1 LSNRYTEIHYN
12 EALRPYTGYPVKLC
26 NHLADQYFGRRDGKL
41 LDLCCGRGEHMGIF
55 NDIGFETYGID
66 RENVGQERGLN
77 VSIADVEKDPFPFD
91 DNFFDS
97 VMMKSAIEHIANT
110 GHLLQEI
117 HRVMKPGAN
126 VVITT
131 CDWKKLYKI
140 FYDDFTHVSPFT
152 RASLQ
157 DAMRMFKFKEVVVEH
172 FYHLPFTWKG
182 GIRYHLPK
190 LIGLVP
196 VWYSQTSEMTELRKL
211 IRFSKEV
218 QLLAFATK

>member
-1 LSNRYTEIHYN
+1 
-12 EALRPYTGYPVKLC
+12 LC
-26 NHLADQYFGRRDGKL
+26 NHLADHYFERRDGRL
-41 LDLCCGRGEHMGIF
+41 LDICCGRGEHMEIF
-55 NDIGFETYGID
+55 NDIGFETHGID
-66 RENVGQERGLN
+66 RDGVGQDRGLN
-77 VSIADVEKDPFPFD
+77 VSIADVEKDRLPFA

-97 VMMKSAIEHIANT
+97 VMMKSAIEHIDNT
-110 GHLLQEI
+110 EHLLQEI
-117 HRVMKPGAN
+117 YRVMKPKAK

-131 CDWKKLYKI
+131 CDWKKVYKI

-152 RASLQ
+152 RASLR
-157 DAMRMFKFKEVVVEH
+157 DAMRMFGFEEVEVEH

-196 VWYSQTSEMTELRKL
+196 VWYSQTSKMTEMRKL

-218 QLLAFATK
+218 QLLAYATK